1 MAELKNAE
9 LEIFSLFEMTP
20 DLVCIASK
28 NGFFKKINPAVI
40 NKLEYTKEEL
50 YSRPIFSFM
59 HPDDREITAR
69 EREKLLKGK
78 AMLNFQNRYIT
89 RGGEIVWLEWTSIY
103 LPDKEL
109 VLAIAK
115 DVTKSK
121 LAEKEI
127 EEKYNKFK
135 SLATHFKASM
145 ESSRKFLAAEL
156 HEELAQLAVV
166 VKMDIDFIKNSGS
179 SFSEQIDKR
188 LEHAIAASNVL
199 INAIRRISFSI
210 SPGMINDV
218 GLNATL
224 QWQCKEFSIL
234 NGIPCS
240 FKAAY
245 NEEHL
250 SQEIK
255 MDFFRV
261 CQEALINIMEHAEA
275 KNVSISIEEIG
286 NDICLSIVDDGKG
299 FDADREGYKG
309 IGLTNMKKRAELIG
323 AGFSLTSETGKG
335 TLLKLFI
342 PANKLNI

>member
-28 NGFFKKINPAVI
+28 DGFFKKINPAVI
-40 NKLEYTKEEL
+40 NKLGYTKEEL

-59 HPDDREITAR
+59 HPDDREMTAR
-69 EREKLLKGK
+69 ERAKLLQGK

-89 RGGEIVWLEWTSIY
+89 KAGEIVWLEWTSIY

-115 DVTKSK
+115 DVTKTK
-121 LAEKEI
+121 QAEKKI
-127 EEKYNKFK
+127 EEKYYKFK

-145 ESSRKFLAAEL
+145 ENSRKFLATEL

-166 VKMDIDFIKNSGS
+166 LKMDIDYIKNAEPSLS
-179 SFSEQIDKR
+179 QQVQKR
-188 LEHAIAASNVL
+188 LDHAMAVSNVL

-210 SPGMINDV
+210 SPGMLNDV
-218 GLNATL
+218 GLSATL
-224 QWQCKEFSIL
+224 EWQCKEFSIL

-245 NEEHL
+245 NETHL
-250 SQEIK
+250 TQEMK
-255 MDFFRV
+255 LDFFRV
-261 CQEALINIMEHAEA
+261 CQEALINIMDHAEA
-275 KNVSISIEEIG
+275 KNVSICIEETG
-286 NDICLSIVDDGKG
+286 NEICLSIIDDGKG
-299 FDADREGYKG
+299 FDSKEKDK
-309 IGLTNMKKRAELIG
+309 IFGLTTMQKRIASINGEIAIASTPG
-323 AGFSLTSETGKG
+323 RG
-335 TLLKLFI
+335 TKI
-342 PANKLNI
+342 SVSVAKQTIN